1 MKSMRRT
8 IGLAVNLGGLGLML
22 HQLAT
27 LLH

>member
-22 HQLAT
+22 WQLGA

>member
-8 IGLAVNLGGLGLML
+8 LGLAVNLGGLGLML
-22 HQLAT
+22 WQLCA